1 MKSFFDRVY
10 EIVAQIPYG
19 KVASYGQIARML
31 NAPRSARIV
40 GFAMRNCPE
49 DLPWYRVVRSDGSI
63 AGGVLPDLCKD
74 LLKDEGVTFLSDGH
88 INMKK
93 HQWNKDNH

>member
-10 EIVAQIPYG
+10 EVVSQIPCG

-31 NAPRSARIV
+31 NAPRSAKSV

-49 DLPWYRVVRSDGSI
+49 NLPWYRVVKSDGSI
-63 AGGVLPDLCKD
+63 AGGVLPELCRD
-74 LLKDEGVTFLSDGH
+74 LLKNEGITFLSDDR
-88 INMKK
+88 INMEQ